1 MPVPSPSGSLPRI
14 SIVTPSFNQA
24 AFLDETLASV
34 VSQGYPDLEYVVV
47 DGGSSDDSVSVIE
60 RHSDRIARWVSEP
73 DGGHADAINKGF
85 AGSTG
90 EIMAWIN
97 SSDIYYPWTLET
109 VAAIFRDL
117 PQVHWIQGIQSHFD
131 VGRQPKSVGQGF
143 CNRYDLLAG
152 HRVIQQESVF
162 WRRSLWEKT
171 GGRLDDTL
179 ALACDYELWLRFSRH
194 TPLYHVG
201 TLLAAFRY
209 HDDGR
214 GSVQRTE
221 YWAEAKRARD
231 AERAL
236 LTERERM
243 RVALIERVGRGPW
256 RPAPTLLA
264 KSGLLPW
271 YRYARVDYDFAAGR
285 WAAT

>member
-1 MPVPSPSGSLPRI
+1 LGALPRI

-24 AFLDETLASV
+24 AFLEETISSV
-34 VSQGYPDLEYVVV
+34 VSQGYPDLDYVVV
-47 DGGSSDDSVSVIE
+47 DGGSSDDSVSVIK
-60 RHSDRIARWVSEP
+60 RHSDKIASWVSEP

-85 AGSTG
+85 ASTTG

-109 VAAIFRDL
+109 VATIFRHL
-117 PQVHWIQGIQSHFD
+117 PQVEWIQGVQSHVD
-131 VGRQPKSVGQGF
+131 VGAQPKAVGQGF

-171 GGRLDDTL
+171 GGCLDDAL
-179 ALACDYELWLRFSRH
+179 RLACDYELWLRFSRH
-194 TPLYHVG
+194 APLHHVG

-209 HDDGR
+209 HDDSR
-214 GSVQRTE
+214 GSVQRHE
-221 YWAEAKRARD
+221 YRAEAKRVRG
-231 AERAL
+231 AERVL
-236 LTERERM
+236 LTERERS
-243 RVALIERVGRGPW
+243 RVALVERVGRSPL

-271 YRYARVDYDFAAGR
+271 YRYARVDYDFATHR
-285 WAAT
+285 WMAT